1 MSYIAYL
8 DLLGTK
14 SFCEEEELYY
24 DKINKFSDT
33 VVSLSSILGKSGK
46 IGIFSD
52 SVYVE
57 CSQIEK
63 ILEFLTVL
71 RTMLIGD
78 DLFFNAALSSGTLG
92 VESVSKISYEK
103 DDVSPNNR
111 SNNEK
116 KESNIFGVRFTN
128 KEIAS
133 IYCKQTNFTGIG
145 IWVDPDIIEKVKSTK
160 YKYVNSIYY
169 YKERQDG
176 KTEFKARSYFDIPI
190 FKEATSSDFFDP
202 KRKQIIIGIIS
213 RALFSAHCKSQ
224 NYSVNYI
231 SILINIIR
239 GCDVSSIQWNQTEHT
254 IENGDTVFNLMFS
267 LLCECNNSLESLIG
281 LDSMVLSFLNQ
292 IYCCNSMKPYEKES
306 ITKMFLN
313 RFECLKKYMHCLNT
327 VPSEPFTNN
336 NRNIFIN
343 SCNNNMA
350 GSFVDK
356 IIKESKKCS
365 LNT

>member
-116 KESNIFGVRFTN
+116 KS
-128 KEIAS
+128 
-133 IYCKQTNFTGIG
+133 
-145 IWVDPDIIEKVKSTK
+145 
-160 YKYVNSIYY
+160 
-169 YKERQDG
+169 
-176 KTEFKARSYFDIPI
+176 
-190 FKEATSSDFFDP
+190 
-202 KRKQIIIGIIS
+202 
-213 RALFSAHCKSQ
+213 
-224 NYSVNYI
+224 
-231 SILINIIR
+231 
-239 GCDVSSIQWNQTEHT
+239 
-254 IENGDTVFNLMFS
+254 
-267 LLCECNNSLESLIG
+267 
-281 LDSMVLSFLNQ
+281 Q
-292 IYCCNSMKPYEKES
+292 IY
-306 ITKMFLN
+306 L
-313 RFECLKKYMHCLNT
+313 
-327 VPSEPFTNN
+327 
-336 NRNIFIN
+336 
-343 SCNNNMA
+343 
-350 GSFVDK
+350 G
-356 IIKESKKCS
+356 
-365 LNT
+365 